1 MDRTHRPSRDSGVAV
16 LLGGLV
22 VIVVLGLL
30 AAVVAGLVSG
40 APGAWGALVGALL
53 VAVVCVGGSLLVNAV
68 AGLMPSASLL
78 VALLTYTLQVLVLL
92 LVLVGL
98 ERSGLLGSHLHREW
112 LGGTAIVATLLWL
125 VAQVVLTTRRRIP
138 AFDLP
143 ASGPVAGSA
152 VDRPHGA
159 EGGER

>member
-78 VALLTYTLQVLVLL
+78 VALLTYTLQVLLL
-92 LVLVGL
+92 GLVFVGL
-98 ERSGLLGSHLHREW
+98 TSSGATDGALDPRW
-112 LGGTAIVATLLWL
+112 LGGTVVAATLAWTVWL
-125 VAQVVLTTRRRIP
+125 VVREVRTRR
-138 AFDLP
+138 
-143 ASGPVAGSA
+143 PVYDVA
-152 VDRPHGA
+152 VPDGVPH
-159 EGGER
+159 R